1 MTDYRKGW
9 IALALNDQAFFYVAL
24 SHSAGD
30 VDLTL
35 RKGDPDEAVS
45 YRIRAI
51 RIINERLGNPQRCIS
66 DGTISAVAAIAN
78 YEVSARSSFIS
89 SPETWTLKFTVMTRN
104 S

>member
-1 MTDYRKGW
+1 MLDYRRGW
-9 IALALNDQAFFYVAL
+9 MALALQDEAFFYVAL

-45 YRIRAI
+45 YRVQAM
-51 RIINERLGNPQRCIS
+51 RIINERLGNSQQCLS

-78 YEVSARSSFIS
+78 YEVLTTFSSIS
-89 SPETWTLKFTVMTRN
+89 SLEALHW
-104 S
+104 